1 MPDYCNEVSLK
12 LTPSGY
18 ITPNLASAPLDH
30 SQRPRVHKAWSLNVL
45 AFGVG

>member
-18 ITPNLASAPLDH
+18 ITPNSVALYRESMEKLGISDEL
-30 SQRPRVHKAWSLNVL
+30 R
-45 AFGVG
+45 